1 VQEGDR
7 PPPLGSKDGHQHS
20 VPGATVRTIAL
31 LFAVLMVG
39 AASGE
44 AKVACKLPMYIQAPP
59 APGDATT
66 DTVNLFL
73 YGLKSTVRQHQGCLV
88 DKMNDAHLGLYIT
101 TLNLVNAEG
110 PGEASVIAVALAV
123 PLNGVPVYMDHYV
136 LILRETE
143 AIDGQVNA
151 LLESIGETLNRHT
164 LPGQ

>member
-1 VQEGDR
+1 
-7 PPPLGSKDGHQHS
+7 
-20 VPGATVRTIAL
+20 
-31 LFAVLMVG
+31 MVG

-88 DKMNDAHLGLYIT
+88 DKMNDAHLGLYFT
-101 TLNLVNAEG
+101 TVKLVNAEG
-110 PGEASVIAVALAV
+110 HSDASVIAVALAV

-143 AIDGQVNA
+143 AVDGQVNA
-151 LLESIGETLNRHT
+151 LLESIGETLDRHT

>member
-1 VQEGDR
+1 
-7 PPPLGSKDGHQHS
+7 
-20 VPGATVRTIAL
+20 
-31 LFAVLMVG
+31 
-39 AASGE
+39 
-44 AKVACKLPMYIQAPP
+44 
-59 APGDATT
+59 
-66 DTVNLFL
+66 VNLFL
-73 YGLKSTVRQHQGCLV
+73 YGLKSAVRQHQGCVV

-101 TLNLVNAEG
+101 TVNLVNAEG
-110 PGEASVIAVALAV
+110 RSEASVIAVALAV

>member
-1 VQEGDR
+1 
-7 PPPLGSKDGHQHS
+7 
-20 VPGATVRTIAL
+20 
-31 LFAVLMVG
+31 
-39 AASGE
+39 
-44 AKVACKLPMYIQAPP
+44 MYIQAPH
-59 APGDATT
+59 APGDSTT
-66 DTVNLFL
+66 DTVSLFV
-73 YGLKSTVRQHQGCLV
+73 YGLKSAVRQHQGCVV

-101 TLNLVNAEG
+101 TVNLVNTEG
-110 PGEASVIAVALAV
+110 RSEASVIAVALAV

>member
-1 VQEGDR
+1 MR
-7 PPPLGSKDGHQHS
+7 S
-20 VPGATVRTIAL
+20 IAL

-44 AKVACKLPMYIQAPP
+44 AKVACKLPMYIQAPQ
-59 APGDATT
+59 ALGDSTT

-73 YGLKSTVRQHQGCLV
+73 YGLKSAVKQHQGCIV
-88 DKMNDAHLGLYIT
+88 DKMTDARLGLYFT
-101 TLNLVNAEG
+101 TVNLVNAEG
-110 PGEASVIAVALAV
+110 HSDASVIAVALAV

-143 AIDGQVNA
+143 AVDGPVNS
-151 LLESIGETLNRHT
+151 LLESIGEPLDRHT

>member
-1 VQEGDR
+1 
-7 PPPLGSKDGHQHS
+7 
-20 VPGATVRTIAL
+20 VRTIAL

-110 PGEASVIAVALAV
+110 RGEASVIAVALAV

>member
-1 VQEGDR
+1 
-7 PPPLGSKDGHQHS
+7 
-20 VPGATVRTIAL
+20 VRTIAL

>member
-1 VQEGDR
+1 
-7 PPPLGSKDGHQHS
+7 
-20 VPGATVRTIAL
+20 
-31 LFAVLMVG
+31 MVG

-44 AKVACKLPMYIQAPP
+44 AKVTCKLPMYIQAPP

-110 PGEASVIAVALAV
+110 RSEASVIAVALAV

-151 LLESIGETLNRHT
+151 LLASIGETLNRHT

>member
-1 VQEGDR
+1 MR
-7 PPPLGSKDGHQHS
+7 
-20 VPGATVRTIAL
+20 AIAL
-31 LFAVLMVG
+31 LFSVLMVG

-44 AKVACKLPMYIQAPP
+44 AKVACKLPMYIQAPH
-59 APGDATT
+59 APGDSTT
-66 DTVNLFL
+66 DTVSLFV
-73 YGLKSTVRQHQGCLV
+73 YGLKSAVRQHQGCVV
-88 DKMNDAHLGLYIT
+88 DKMTDAHLGLYVT
-101 TLNLVNAEG
+101 TVNLVNAEG
-110 PGEASVIAVALAV
+110 RSDASVIAVALAV

>member
-1 VQEGDR
+1 M
-7 PPPLGSKDGHQHS
+7 
-20 VPGATVRTIAL
+20 RTIAL

-39 AASGE
+39 ATSGE
-44 AKVACKLPMYIQAPP
+44 AKVACKLPMYIQAPQ
-59 APGDATT
+59 APGDGTT

-73 YGLKSTVRQHQGCLV
+73 YGLKSAVRQHQGCVV
-88 DKMNDAHLGLYIT
+88 DKMTDAHLGLYVT

-110 PGEASVIAVALAV
+110 RSDASVIAVALAV

-143 AIDGQVNA
+143 AVDGQVNA
-151 LLESIGETLNRHT
+151 LLESIGETLDRHT

>member
-1 VQEGDR
+1 MRV
-7 PPPLGSKDGHQHS
+7 L
-20 VPGATVRTIAL
+20 AL

-44 AKVACKLPMYIQAPP
+44 AKVACKLPMYIQAPH
-59 APGDATT
+59 APGDGTT

-73 YGLKSTVRQHQGCLV
+73 YGLKSAVRQHQGCVV
-88 DKMNDAHLGLYIT
+88 DKMTDAHLGLYVT
-101 TLNLVNAEG
+101 TVNLVNAEG
-110 PGEASVIAVALAV
+110 HSDASVIAVALAV

-151 LLESIGETLNRHT
+151 LLESIGETLGRHT